1 MTWLSDWDRSPI
13 VVRRISGANRTVRA
27 ALVFPLPGGPKS
39 GVATLGKPFLDVES
53 ALNWD

>member
-27 ALVFPLPGGPKS
+27 ALVFPPPGGPKS